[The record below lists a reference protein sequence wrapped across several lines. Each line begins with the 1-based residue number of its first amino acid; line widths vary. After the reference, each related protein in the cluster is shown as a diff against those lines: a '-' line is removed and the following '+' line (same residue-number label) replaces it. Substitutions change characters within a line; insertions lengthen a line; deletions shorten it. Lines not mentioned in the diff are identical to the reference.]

1 MDKARLDAIKAVKQ
15 AARVKGKPRKNLPA
29 SEKDKLLEAVCR
41 MLGLYGG
48 K

>member
-15 AARVKGKPRKNLPA
+15 SAQAKDKPWKNLPA

-48 K
+48 N

>member
-15 AARVKGKPRKNLPA
+15 AAQAKDKPWKNLSA

-48 K
+48 N

>member
-15 AARVKGKPRKNLPA
+15 SAQVKDKPWKNLPA

>member
-1 MDKARLDAIKAVKQ
+1 MNAERLAKIAVLKQ
-15 AARVKGKPRKNLPA
+15 AAQVKDKPWKNLSA

-48 K
+48 N